1 MPNKRILFY
10 SSVKDPKLFDL
21 TGFYIE
27 DLKALRLAGFNV
39 KATNNP
45 LKFLL
50 FWNFDIGFFYF
61 YKKSFLP
68 AFITFLT
75 FKKVVFTG
83 GIDELS
89 SSVNI
94 SSKNKFVFKVL
105 FILNYLISD
114 TCNIVSFE
122 DLKNTSELLKSIGIN
137 QLQKLIYFPHSI
149 DVKIFCLDSQIPKED
164 IICTI
169 CWMDNISNVQRKGV
183 DVTIRIFKKILE
195 KNNNFKLYIIGS
207 WGAGKDYLDLIVN
220 ELNISNSVIFTGAIG
235 ELDKVN
241 LLNRSK
247 FYFQLSKYE
256 GFGIAVIEAMALNN
270 YIIHSGK
277 GGLNDTVGENGY
289 LVNDFNNVDDLV
301 DDILSI
307 STNFSNINL
316 QLIQNSLKVHDLFS
330 TKTRADNFK
339 SIINNV

>member
-195 KNNNFKLYIIGS
+195 NNNNFKLYIIGS